1 MQLVGASSVND
12 LLPEM
17 VEEFIYQNNIQTSFL
32 ALQVQRVDWQAPYAK
47 L

>member
-12 LLPEM
+12 LVPEM
-17 VEEFIYQNNIQTSFL
+17 VEVFIYQNDIQTSSL
-32 ALQVQRVDWQAPYAK
+32 AFQIQRVDWQTPYAK

>member
-17 VEEFIYQNNIQTSFL
+17 VEVFIYQNDIQTSFFTF
-32 ALQVQRVDWQAPYAK
+32 QIQRVDWQIPYAK

>member
-17 VEEFIYQNNIQTSFL
+17 VAGVYLLKCYSNLIVRLPDPAGGL
-32 ALQVQRVDWQAPYAK
+32 ANTMC
-47 L
+47 